1 MAKRKPTN
9 KYYFS
14 VEGETEQW
22 YLKWLQDTINNT
34 EKATCKVSIDCPV
47 RKNPLKHAKSVT
59 VTRKIEIYHF
69 FDYESDEPLHVK
81 GFQEALDNMKKA
93 EKIGKQIKY
102 KSGYSNFTFDLW
114 IILHMTNCNAA
125 FSHRKQYI
133 TPINRAFG
141 EKFQNMDEFKE
152 ENNFKRCLR
161 KMDLSNVIAAVDRA
175 RKIMQR
181 NQDNGYTL
189 YQYKGYQYYKENPSL
204 TAWEAIEKIL
214 KDCELIGKGYYL
226 KIQI

>member
-1 MAKRKPTN
+1 MVKRKPTN

-34 EKATCKVSIDCPV
+34 EDASCKVSIDCPV
-47 RKNPLKHAKSVT
+47 RKNPLKHAKSLT
-59 VTRKIEIYHF
+59 VTRKIKIYHF
-69 FDYESDEPLHVK
+69 FDYESDEPIHVK

-102 KSGYSNFTFDLW
+102 RSGYSNFTFDLW
-114 IILHMTNCNAA
+114 IILHMTNCNAS

-133 TPINRAFG
+133 TPINRAFR

-152 ENNFKRCLR
+152 ENNFKRCLN
-161 KMDLSNVIAAVDRA
+161 KMDLSNVIAAIDRA
-175 RKIMQR
+175 KKIMQR
-181 NQDNGYTL
+181 NQENGYTL
-189 YQYKGYQYYKENPSL
+189 HQYKGY
-204 TAWEAIEKIL
+204 
-214 KDCELIGKGYYL
+214 
-226 KIQI
+226 